1 MKRHGF
7 ALLGL
12 SIIAIATWTYNVN
25 YNTRTTLDRVEDL
38 RGRIASEREAL
49 QVLRV
54 EWAYL
59 NAPDRLERL
68 VAKHNDK
75 LGLVSIV
82 PELLG
87 AVEDPP
93 KLRAEIEGPRK
104 TGEVPIPRARPVN
117 WRPHD

>member
-12 SIIAIATWTYNVN
+12 SIIAIAVWTYNVN
-25 YNTRTTLDRVEDL
+25 YDTRTTLDRVDVL
-38 RGRIASEREAL
+38 RIKIAREREAL

-59 NAPDRLERL
+59 NAPGRLERL
-68 VAKHNDK
+68 VAAHNDK
-75 LGLVSIV
+75 LQLVPLV

-87 AVEDPP
+87 SVEDPP

-104 TGEVPIPRARPVN
+104 TGEVPIPRARPVG
-117 WRPHD
+117 WRP

>member
-1 MKRHGF
+1 MRRHGF

-12 SIIAIATWTYNVN
+12 SIIAIAAWTYNVN
-25 YNTRTTLDRVEDL
+25 YNTRTTLDRVGEL
-38 RGRIASEREAL
+38 RSKIAREREAL

-59 NAPDRLERL
+59 NAPARLERL
-68 VAKHNDK
+68 VAAHNDK
-75 LGLVSIV
+75 LKLVPMV

-93 KLRAEIEGPRK
+93 KLRPEIARPRK

-117 WRPHD
+117 WRPQ